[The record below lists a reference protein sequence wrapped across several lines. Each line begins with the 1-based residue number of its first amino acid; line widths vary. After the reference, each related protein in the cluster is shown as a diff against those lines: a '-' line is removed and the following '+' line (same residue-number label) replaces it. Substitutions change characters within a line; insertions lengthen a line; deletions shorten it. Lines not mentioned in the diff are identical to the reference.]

1 MPIKSQSKK
10 AIGLNKAGWRSQ
22 KHLHNYARN
31 NQKRPGVTFLKSLDE
46 ACRLGCLESKKADW
60 ERTVYYYRLT
70 AKGRSYLKRKN
81 YSLVFDA
88 FKLPEAIK
96 LSAKRAKLQ
105 RLGWYSMKHTGKI
118 DDKLIADGIYESAV
132 VPRLKNNGTYYRL
145 TPKGRN
151 LAKIKMR
158 KDMESDL
165 RSEFKELR
173 RYHEGILKDKL
184 KTPAKVVRVF
194 SARWY

>member
-22 KHLHNYARN
+22 KHLLNYARN

-46 ACRLGCLESKKADW
+46 TCRLGCLESKKADW

-70 AKGRSYLKRKN
+70 AKGRSYLKKKN

-105 RLGWYSMKHTGKI
+105 RLGWYSIKHTGKI

-132 VPRLKNNGTYYRL
+132 VPRLKKNGTFYRL
-145 TPKGRN
+145 TPKGRK

-158 KDMESDL
+158 KDMESEL
-165 RSEFKELR
+165 RSDFKELR
-173 RYHEGILKDKL
+173 QERELLLKDNL
-184 KTPAKVVRVF
+184 KTPAEIVRAF
-194 SARWY
+194 SR